1 MRTPLQ
7 KGEKILLVTY
17 RSWTSLVLPF
27 FIAIAGMVLSYFIG
41 FADHYGWIAAVAGM
55 LYALVKYYSWKVN
68 IWVVTNFR
76 VIDETGL
83 LSHYAKE
90 SPLDKINNV
99 SYDQT
104 FMGRIFNFG
113 HVEIQ
118 TAAEVGATDYFNV
131 NHPKRLKDTI
141 TAAQSEYKNLQ
152 MSTQAFQLAA
162 AFNRSQEQPG
172 GGQGAYAGGAS
183 GTGGYVAGGTSGYGQ
198 GAAGQPGGYGHGHI
212 PNLGAEL
219 EKLFDLHQKG
229 ALTLEEYER
238 AKQRLLGH

>member
-17 RSWTSLVLPF
+17 SSWTTLVVPVLF
-27 FIAIAGMVLSYFIG
+27 TLVAIAVGIFIV
-41 FADHYGWIAAVAGM
+41 FHFVQLWGWLLPAAAI
-55 LYALVKYYSWKVN
+55 LFWLLRYYTWKVN

-83 LSHYAKE
+83 VNHFAKE

-104 FMGRIFNFG
+104 LMGRLFNFG

-118 TAAEVGATDYFNV
+118 TAAQVGATDYYNV

-141 TAAQSEYKNLQ
+141 TAAQSEYQRWQYGNQAEQ
-152 MSTQAFQLAA
+152 MAA
-162 AFNRSQEQPG
+162 AMDRHTATAPRPDAPQ
-172 GGQGAYAGGAS
+172 
-183 GTGGYVAGGTSGYGQ
+183 VA
-198 GAAGQPGGYGHGHI
+198 
-212 PNLGAEL
+212 AEL
-219 EKLFDLHQKG
+219 EKLFELKMKG
-229 ALTLEEYER
+229 ALSEEEYNR
-238 AKQRLLGH
+238 AKTRLLGH

>member
-7 KGEKILLVTY
+7 KGEKVLLITY
-17 RSWTSLVLPF
+17 SSWTSLVLPF
-27 FIAIAGMVLSYFIG
+27 LVALIGIVASYFIG
-41 FADHYGWIAAVAGM
+41 FIKFYGWIAAVLGI
-55 LYALVKYYSWKVN
+55 LYVLIRYYSWKVN

-104 FMGRIFNFG
+104 ISGRLFNYG

-118 TAAEVGATDYFNV
+118 TAAETGATDYYNV

-141 TAAQSEYKNLQ
+141 TAAQSDYKDYQLGNQARQ
-152 MSTQAFQLAA
+152 MAA
-162 AFNRSQEQPG
+162 AMDARPNATMSAHLSAAANAP
-172 GGQGAYAGGAS
+172 A
-183 GTGGYVAGGTSGYGQ
+183 VA
-198 GAAGQPGGYGHGHI
+198 
-212 PNLGAEL
+212 AEL
-219 EKLFDLHQKG
+219 EKLFELKMKG
-229 ALTLEEYER
+229 AISEEEYNR
-238 AKQRLLGH
+238 AKSKLLNH